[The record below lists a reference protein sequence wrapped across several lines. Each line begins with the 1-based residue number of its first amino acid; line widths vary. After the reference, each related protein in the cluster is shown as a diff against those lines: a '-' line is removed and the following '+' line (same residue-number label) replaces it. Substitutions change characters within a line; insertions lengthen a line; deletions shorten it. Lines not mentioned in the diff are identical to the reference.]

1 MFYKQLLS
9 AISIAITLAA
19 FYPYLRDILRGS
31 VRPHVFS
38 WIIWGSTTFIVFLAQ
53 IQGGGGVGAWPVGV
67 SATITIGVAV
77 LAYLKRA
84 DLTIAV
90 VDWVFFV
97 AAISSLPLW
106 YFTTDPM
113 WAVVLLTTVDVLGF
127 GPTLRKAY
135 ADPYSESALFFSMF
149 MVRNVL
155 VVLALENYSITT
167 VLFPAAIAVTCAA
180 MVAMLVL
187 RRRGMSR
194 AGPAGCAGARMRS
207 SPCRS

>member
-19 FYPYLRDILRGS
+19 FYPYLRGILRGS

-53 IQGGGGVGAWPVGV
+53 LQGGGGVGAWPIGV
-67 SATITIGVAV
+67 SATITMGVAV

-84 DLTIAV
+84 DITITVA
-90 VDWVFFV
+90 DWGFFV
-97 AAISSLPLW
+97 AGMSSLPLW

-135 ADPYSESALFFSMF
+135 ADPHSESVLFFSMF
-149 MVRNVL
+149 MVRNLL
-155 VVLALENYSITT
+155 VVLALESYSITT
-167 VLFPAAIAVTCAA
+167 VLFPAAIAATCAA
-180 MVAMLVL
+180 MITMLIL
-187 RRRGMSR
+187 RRRSVAR
-194 AGPAGCAGARMRS
+194 AGAS
-207 SPCRS
+207 S

>member
-19 FYPYLRDILRGS
+19 FYPYLRGILRGS
-31 VRPHVFS
+31 VQPHVFS

-53 IQGGGGVGAWPVGV
+53 LQGGGGVGAWPIGV
-67 SATITIGVAV
+67 SATITMGVAV

-84 DLTIAV
+84 DITITVA
-90 VDWVFFV
+90 DWVFFV
-97 AAISSLPLW
+97 AGMSSLPLW

-135 ADPYSESALFFSMF
+135 ADPHSESVLFFSMF
-149 MVRNVL
+149 MVRNLL
-155 VVLALENYSITT
+155 VVLALESYSITT
-167 VLFPAAIAVTCAA
+167 VLFPAAIAATCAA
-180 MVAMLVL
+180 MITMLIL
-187 RRRGMSR
+187 RRRSVAR
-194 AGPAGCAGARMRS
+194 AGAS
-207 SPCRS
+207 S